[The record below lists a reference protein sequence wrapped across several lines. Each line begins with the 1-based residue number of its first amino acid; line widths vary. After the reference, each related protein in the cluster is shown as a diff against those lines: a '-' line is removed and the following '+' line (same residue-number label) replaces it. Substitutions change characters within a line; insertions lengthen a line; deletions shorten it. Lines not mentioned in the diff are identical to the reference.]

1 MSSRTIPNEILFASA
16 GALLREGKDV
26 TIKVKGSSMTPFLRD
41 GRDSVV
47 LRRSDDFGIGDIVLV
62 QFGTERFVMHR
73 IVSVEGEVFT
83 MMGDGNVR
91 GCERFRRKD
100 VLGKVIRVIRA
111 DGQEKK
117 PGKAR
122 VWRALKP
129 ARRYLLAIYRRVEKV
144 LG

>member
-1 MSSRTIPNEILFASA
+1 MSSRTIPNELLFASA
-16 GALLREGKDV
+16 AELLREGKDV

-47 LRRSDDFGIGDIVLV
+47 LRRSDDFGTGDIVLV

-73 IVSVEGEVFT
+73 IISIDGDVFT

-91 GCERFRRKD
+91 GCERFRREAI
-100 VLGKVIRVIRA
+100 LGKVIRVIRP
-111 DGQEKK
+111 DGTEKV

-122 VWRALKP
+122 IWRALKP
-129 ARRYLLAIYRRVEKV
+129 ARRYLLAIYRRAAKL